1 MWLNPAQTATL
12 QLMFDTLM
20 QSLSM
25 VFEIC
30 WKWRGH
36 SMKIKGWTS
45 LKCSQSSL
53 NSFLSHA
60 KSKLMGWILVN
71 VHPLVLNRYGLILL
85 NMLPCCWCSYSHSS
99 LTSESWTR
107 VTGSDLICKLYYQ
120 SFKRAGIWVS
130 DSGVRATTPIL
141 TKIAVHGGFGPKPT

>member
-45 LKCSQSSL
+45 LKCSQSSW

-107 VTGSDLICKLYYQ
+107 LTGLDLIRELHDWSINRLNSVSEHAAILEKLDFEK
-120 SFKRAGIWVS
+120 SDFKETRLEET
-130 DSGVRATTPIL
+130 RL
-141 TKIAVHGGFGPKPT
+141 

>member
-25 VFEIC
+25 VFKIC

-45 LKCSQSSL
+45 LKCSQSSW

-99 LTSESWTR
+99 LTSESWNKTDRVRSNLRSFNRLNSVSEHAAILEKPDFKKPNFKETR
-107 VTGSDLICKLYYQ
+107 L
-120 SFKRAGIWVS
+120 
-130 DSGVRATTPIL
+130 
-141 TKIAVHGGFGPKPT
+141 

>member
-12 QLMFDTLM
+12 QLMFDTFM

-25 VFEIC
+25 VFEIW
-30 WKWRGH
+30 WKLRGH

-60 KSKLMGWILVN
+60 KFKLMGWILVN
-71 VHPLVLNRYGLILL
+71 VHSLVLNRYGLILL
-85 NMLPCCWCSYSHSS
+85 NMLHCCWCSYSHRS
-99 LTSESWTR
+99 LTSESWNKSDR
-107 VTGSDLICKLYYQ
+107 VRSNLRSFNRLNSVSEHAAILEKPDFKKSNFKESKL
-120 SFKRAGIWVS
+120 
-130 DSGVRATTPIL
+130 
-141 TKIAVHGGFGPKPT
+141 